1 MSGSRDS
8 GSELAVLDAQI
19 ARAQARVDELDHERG
34 RLERDLAALRE
45 RRDGIARVEAA
56 SCVHDAPSG
65 RSAAG
70 KVALSVAVCRAQRR
84 LPEAL
89 AQPKGR
95 SEGLLAR
102 LQQRVGPGRLR
113 QAARQ
118 VRRVVDS
125 ATASISFCSPM
136 K

>member
-45 RRDGIARVEAA
+45 RRDDIARVEAA

-65 RSAAG
+65 RSAAD
-70 KVALSVAVCRAQRR
+70 KVALFRSLFA
-84 LPEAL
+84 
-89 AQPKGR
+89 GR
-95 SEGLLAR
+95 SDVFPKHWHNPKTDRKGYSPACSNEW
-102 LQQRVGPGRLR
+102 
-113 QAARQ
+113 
-118 VRRVVDS
+118 VRGV
-125 ATASISFCSPM
+125 SITES
-136 K
+136 